1 MSIDRPPQDPKG
13 EDPRAPHG
21 GPQGSRTDRAEA
33 RAEAYAP
40 RPHHTAF
47 ISGVVGCTVTV
58 TIFFAVGSFFDVFW
72 LRRALTLVVVG
83 AVGFVASYVMI
94 RRQGRA
100 HRKAAAREYRDIG
113 EEERR

>member
-1 MSIDRPPQDPKG
+1 LSTDRPPQDSNG
-13 EDPRAPHG
+13 EDSRRPDG
-21 GPQGSRTDRAEA
+21 GPEGSRTERAEA

-58 TIFFAVGSFFDVFW
+58 TIFFAVGSYFDVFW

-83 AVGFVASYVMI
+83 AVGFVVSYVMI

-100 HRKAAAREYRDIG
+100 HRKAAAREYRDLG
-113 EEERR
+113 EEDRR